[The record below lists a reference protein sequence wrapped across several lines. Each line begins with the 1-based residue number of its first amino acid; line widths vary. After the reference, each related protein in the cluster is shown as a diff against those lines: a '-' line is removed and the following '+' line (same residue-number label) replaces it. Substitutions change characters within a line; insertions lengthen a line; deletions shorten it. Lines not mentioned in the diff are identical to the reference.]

1 MTTHLIG
8 ALLQGDNEPALFEE
22 IADHLPMTLVP
33 VASENDH
40 APDYRIEGRTGVT
53 LGHGWSTASPKSGIP
68 FVGILIEHPAGVHI
82 SGVAWQ
88 SPDQEGRWFAQLQRV
103 EPMKFDA

>member
-1 MTTHLIG
+1 MTTHVIRRCCK
-8 ALLQGDNEPALFEE
+8 ATASPPSSK
-22 IADHLPMTLVP
+22 IADHLPMFPFRLRVKTTTRP
-33 VASENDH
+33 ISDRRAPASIGN
-40 APDYRIEGRTGVT
+40 
-53 LGHGWSTASPKSGIP
+53 GWSTASPKSGIP

-103 EPMKFDA
+103 EAKKFDA

>member
-1 MTTHLIG
+1 MATNIIT
-8 ALLQGDNEPALFEE
+8 ALLQGDDEPALFQE

-33 VASENDH
+33 VQRKNDH

-53 LGHGWSTASPKSGIP
+53 LGHGWSTTSPKSGIS
-68 FVGILIEHPAGVHI
+68 FVGILIEHPAGVHV

-88 SPDQEGRWFAQLQRV
+88 SPDSEGKWFAQLQRIEAV
-103 EPMKFDA
+103 KFDA